1 VPTAGSREF
10 VPSEAGLTL
19 NFVVLTVASCTIA
32 TLGLIENS
40 VAVVIGAMIVAPLIS
55 PIQAF
60 AYAALGGDV
69 PIVRR
74 ALVTAAVGVVV
85 AIAVSTALG
94 LAIGLP
100 PTGSEILARTR
111 PNLLD
116 LGIALAA
123 GGVAGFAQVRPAIA
137 NTIAGTAIAVALMPP
152 LCVVG
157 IALAGRQWSWAE
169 GAAVLFGT
177 NFLGIAFACMI
188 VYLVEGQM
196 PRNNRFALITTAVVT
211 AALLFP
217 LGASFF
223 EIVREARIESVIGHE
238 LTANTVTFRHVRLL
252 AAHFDWY
259 AKPVAVN
266 LEVSSD
272 QPVSPSQV
280 SDLEAF
286 VSRRTGQPVQ
296 LIVHVSRY
304 ETVTDKRASA
314 LTEPTQTPFL
324 MQ

>member
-1 VPTAGSREF
+1 MKRDDF

-19 NFVVLTVASCTIA
+19 NFVVLTVASCAIA

-60 AYAALGGDV
+60 AYAALGGEL

-74 ALVTAAVGVVV
+74 SLTTAATGVAI

-100 PTGSEILARTR
+100 PDGSEIQARTR
-111 PNLLD
+111 PTLLD
-116 LGIALAA
+116 LGIALVA

-157 IALAGRQWSWAE
+157 LALAGRQWSWAE

-177 NFLGIAFACMI
+177 NFLGIALACMI
-188 VYLVEGQM
+188 VYVAEGQM
-196 PRNNRFALITTAVVT
+196 PKNNRFALVTTAIVT

-223 EIVREARIESVIGHE
+223 EIVREARIESVIRHE
-238 LTANTVTFRHVRLL
+238 LVTNTVTFRHVGLL
-252 AAHFDWY
+252 ATHFDWY
-259 AKPVAVN
+259 VKPVQIR
-266 LEVSSD
+266 LDVSSD

-280 SDLEAF
+280 RDLEAF
-286 VSRRTGQPVQ
+286 VGRRTGRPVQ
-296 LIVHVSRY
+296 LIFRVSRY
-304 ETVTDKRASA
+304 ETVTGAGTNTVNA
-314 LTEPTQTPFL
+314 Q
-324 MQ
+324 